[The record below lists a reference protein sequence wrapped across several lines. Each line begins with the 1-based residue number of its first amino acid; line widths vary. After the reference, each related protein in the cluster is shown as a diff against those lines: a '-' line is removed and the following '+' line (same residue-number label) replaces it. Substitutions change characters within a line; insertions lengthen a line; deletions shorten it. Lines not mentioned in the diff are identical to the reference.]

1 MKKISYLFVF
11 VLLYATI
18 PTAAQSG
25 RTGKLRW
32 NISDGTLTISGIGAM
47 PDYKFKQNKN
57 NPNKSRYNSPWYSY
71 LNSITNLVIGDG
83 VSSIGDN
90 AFYFCDDFNLT
101 LTNSFPSLTDIY
113 DYYADCSKLIS
124 VTISNSVTS
133 IGIDAFRGSSNL
145 SSIDIPSSV
154 TNIGSGA
161 FSNCHSL
168 TAITIPNSV
177 TAIEGYVF
185 DGCVGLTSFTIPNS
199 VTVIEYGAFRGC
211 HGLTSITIPSSV
223 TTLVGGAFAYC
234 RGLTSVTFHSSTTVI
249 DGSAFS
255 GCDSLVEIINY
266 AAVPQ
271 KIYLNIFSG
280 INKNQITLRVPV
292 TSVDVY
298 QTTAGWKDFENI
310 EAIQ

>member
-1 MKKISYLFVF
+1 MKKLSYLFVF

-32 NISDGTLTISGIGAM
+32 NISDGILTISGIGAM
-47 PDYKFKQNKN
+47 PNYEYKPKK
-57 NPNKSRYNSPWYSY
+57 RTINSPWYSY
-71 LNSITNLVIGDG
+71 RNSITQVIIGDG

-90 AFYFCDDFNLT
+90 AFYFCDDDNLT

-113 DYYADCSKLIS
+113 DYYTDCSKLIS

-133 IGIDAFRGSSNL
+133 IGRDAFRGSSNL

-154 TNIGSGA
+154 ANIGSGA

-168 TAITIPNSV
+168 TTINIPNSV
-177 TAIEGYVF
+177 TTIEGYVF

-199 VTVIEYGAFRGC
+199 VTKIKYAAFRGC

-223 TTLVGGAFAYC
+223 TTLVGGTFQYC

-249 DGSAFS
+249 DGSAFT

-266 AAVPQ
+266 ATVPQ
-271 KIYLNIFSG
+271 KIEMNIFSG

-298 QTTAGWKDFENI
+298 LTAAGWKDFENI
-310 EAIQ
+310 KAIQ